1 MSLPGRP
8 RFSIDAPNRFD
19 ASGRALFV
27 HVLFDYNQVITPTH
41 QPQKGRLF
49 DELQARE
56 RTHPMIFELPE
67 LPYAMDA
74 LAPHLSARTLEF
86 HYERHHRG
94 YLEKLRGLIEG
105 TPDEDLELTEL
116 VTQATGAVF
125 NNAAQVW
132 NHTFYWQSMAP
143 DGGGEPS
150 GRLGEGLARAFGSI
164 AAFRKE
170 FTDRAVGLF
179 GSGYLWLTYDPADE
193 RIALE
198 PMKDADNPLLADR
211 VPLLAMDVWEHA
223 YYLDYQNARNR
234 YAEAFVSH
242 LANWRFAERNLES
255 AA

>member
-1 MSLPGRP
+1 
-8 RFSIDAPNRFD
+8 
-19 ASGRALFV
+19 
-27 HVLFDYNQVITPTH
+27 
-41 QPQKGRLF
+41 
-49 DELQARE
+49 
-56 RTHPMIFELPE
+56 MIFELPE

-74 LAPHLSARTLEF
+74 LEPHLSARTLEF

-105 TPDEDLELTEL
+105 TPDAHLELPDL
-116 VTQATGAVF
+116 VTQAGGAVF

-150 GRLGEGLARAFGSI
+150 GRLGEALAHTYGSI
-164 AAFRKE
+164 AAFREE
-170 FTDRAVGLF
+170 FTDRAARLF
-179 GSGYLWLTYDPADE
+179 GSGYLWLTYEPAVE

-198 PMKDADNPLLADR
+198 PMKDADNPLLVER

-223 YYLDYQNARNR
+223 YYLDHQNARNR

-242 LANWRFAERNLES
+242 LANWRFADANLEK